1 MKDKISTQH
10 LERAAY
16 VYVRQSTLHQVRHNV
31 ESHRRQYALRA
42 RAHELGFKNVR
53 TIDDDLGVSGTG
65 SRERPGFAKLLA
77 AVCNGEAG
85 AVFALEASR
94 LARNNRD
101 WHHLIDLC
109 VLTETLVVDAE
120 GIYDPRLLNDRMLLG
135 LKGTMSEFELG
146 ILRQRAHEA
155 YRQKVLRG
163 EVLTRVPIGYVRSGI
178 TGIEMTPDRQ
188 VQEAIRGLF
197 GLFGRLG
204 TLRQALL
211 WYHDEKVFFPRARV
225 RDGASAIL
233 WDLPDYQQLLRI
245 LKSPV
250 YAGAF
255 AHGRTRCRSR
265 VVEGRSRK
273 SGGHRVPLEQW
284 EILIKEH
291 HMGYISWE
299 QYLENLRVLA
309 SNRTKSHAVTCGAAR
324 EGSALLS
331 GLLRCARCG
340 HKLQVAY
347 RGGLGNGARY
357 CCLTGSRKDGKSL
370 CQTFAAVKVDR
381 AVADDVLEAC
391 QPLAVEA
398 SLQVLNATCAQ
409 QGEKRRMLE
418 LALERARY
426 EVDRTRRQYD
436 AVDPVNRLVAAELE
450 ARWNASLMEAQEAE
464 ARLSAASH
472 AQPPITETQRA
483 RLLTLGGNLQELWN
497 DPAAPVE
504 LRKRILRTVIQEIV
518 VDLNH
523 QSGHVE
529 LRIHWVG
536 GIHTML
542 QVRKNQP
549 GRNSK
554 ATNPDVVELVR
565 ELALAWSDGYIAA
578 MLNRLGFETGPGN
591 SWNETRVKNLRLY
604 NKIPVYVEG
613 TARSWRTMSE
623 AAAELGVG
631 VAVVRT
637 MIARC
642 LLPARQI
649 AKGAPWMIEHADL
662 KRPDV
667 ENQVRN
673 ARAGKYGPCR
683 DDAQMLMPSL

>member
-1 MKDKISTQH
+1 MKDKISAKH

-16 VYVRQSTLHQVRHNV
+16 VYIRQSTLHQVRHNV
-31 ESHRRQYALRA
+31 ESHRRQYALQERA
-42 RAHELGFKNVR
+42 RELGFQNVR
-53 TIDDDLGVSGTG
+53 IIDEDLGVSGTG

-146 ILRQRAHEA
+146 ILRQRAQEA
-155 YRQKVLRG
+155 YRQKILRG
-163 EVLTRVPIGYVRSGI
+163 EVLTQVPVGYIRSGP
-178 TGIEMTPDRQ
+178 TGIEMTPDRA
-188 VQEAIRGLF
+188 VQEAIHGLF
-197 GLFGRLG
+197 RHFERLG

-211 WYHDEKVFFPRARV
+211 WYHHEKVFFPRVRL
-225 RDGASAIL
+225 RDGIGAII

-245 LKSPV
+245 LKNPV

-255 AHGRTRCRSR
+255 AHGRTKCRSR
-265 VVEGRSRK
+265 MVEGRSRK
-273 SGGHRVPLEQW
+273 SSGHRVPLDQW
-284 EILIKEH
+284 EVLIKNH
-291 HMGYISWE
+291 HPGYIGWE
-299 QYLENLRVLA
+299 RYLENLRVLS
-309 SNRTKSHAVTCGAAR
+309 SNRTKSHAVSGGAAR

-347 RGGLGNGARY
+347 RGGSKNAARY

-370 CQTFAAVKVDR
+370 CQTFAAVRVDR
-381 AVADDVLEAC
+381 AVADTVLEAC
-391 QPLAVEA
+391 QPLGVEA
-398 SLQVLNATCAQ
+398 SLQALKATCGEQ
-409 QGEKRRMLE
+409 EEKRRMLE
-418 LALERARY
+418 LALQRARY

-450 ARWNASLMEAQEAE
+450 GRWNTALTQAQEAE
-464 ARLSAASH
+464 ARLDAASH
-472 AQPPITETQRA
+472 AQPAVSETQRTQ
-483 RLLTLGGNLQELWN
+483 LLSLGAHLKELWN

-504 LRKRILRTVIQEIV
+504 LKKRILRTVIQEIV
-518 VDLNH
+518 VDLH
-523 QSGHVE
+523 HESGHVE
-529 LRIHWVG
+529 LRVHWVG

-542 QVRKNQP
+542 RVRKNQT
-549 GRNSK
+549 GRNTK
-554 ATNPDVVELVR
+554 ATNPDVIELVR

-604 NKIPVYVEG
+604 NKIPVYVDG

-623 AAAELGVG
+623 AAVELGVG
-631 VAVVRT
+631 MGVIRT
-637 MIARC
+637 MIEHR

-649 AKGAPWMIEHADL
+649 AKGAPWMIEQKDL
-662 KRPDV
+662 QRPDIISHA
-667 ENQVRN
+667 RN
-673 ARAGKYGPCR
+673 ARAGKNSPCGADR
-683 DDAQMLMPSL
+683 QMLIPSL